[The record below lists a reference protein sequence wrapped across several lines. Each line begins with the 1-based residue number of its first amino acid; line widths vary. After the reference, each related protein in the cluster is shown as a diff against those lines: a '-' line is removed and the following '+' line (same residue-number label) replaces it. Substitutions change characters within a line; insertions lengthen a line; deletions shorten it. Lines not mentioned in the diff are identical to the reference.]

1 MSDERRYDDHEVGL
15 ILKRVAELHER
26 EGGTSDARAMT
37 RGEIEEVVT
46 ELGISRALV
55 ARAAVDLSLQDLR
68 NQPSWKLGGKTDLM
82 LEELVP
88 GTLDESTH
96 TRMLEVLRR
105 HLGDPGK
112 LEREGGALIWSTS
125 DDDGRQ
131 IHLTVVE
138 QAGQTTL
145 RLEQRMQTAAGA
157 TVALSAFAG
166 AFLGF
171 MLLVPLKVLLA
182 KSLLL
187 LLMGPLALVGA
198 LLGWLAGRA
207 MWKRSAHT
215 HETVLR
221 RVFSELVTVTHDQT
235 PRALA
240 PAPPDDPESRPA
252 TLPPVPDASARMPAG
267 E

>member
-1 MSDERRYDDHEVGL
+1 MSDERRYDDREVGL

-26 EGGTSDARAMT
+26 EGGTADARAMT

-55 ARAAVDLSLQDLR
+55 ARAAADLSLQDLR
-68 NQPSWKLGGKTDLM
+68 NQPSWQLGGKTDLM

-96 TRMLEVLRR
+96 TRIVEVLRR

-125 DDDGRQ
+125 AQDGRQ

-138 QAGQTTL
+138 HAGQTTL
-145 RLEQRMQTAAGA
+145 RLEQRMQTTAAAIVG
-157 TVALSAFAG
+157 LSAFAG
-166 AFLGF
+166 GFLGF
-171 MLLVPLKVLLA
+171 MLLVPLKVLLI

-187 LLMGPLALVGA
+187 LLMGPLVIVGA

-221 RVFSELVTVTHDQT
+221 RVFSELVTVTHDQK

-240 PAPPDDPESRPA
+240 PADPPDSPDSRPA
-252 TLPPVPDASARMPAG
+252 IVPPVPDDA
-267 E
+267 

>member
-1 MSDERRYDDHEVGL
+1 MSDERRYDDREVGL

-26 EGGTSDARAMT
+26 EGGTADARAMT

-55 ARAAVDLSLQDLR
+55 ARAAADLSLQDLR

-82 LEELVP
+82 LEEVVA
-88 GTLDESTH
+88 GTLDESMS
-96 TRMLEVLRR
+96 TRIVEVLRR

-125 DDDGRQ
+125 AQDGRQ

-138 QAGQTTL
+138 HAGQTTL
-145 RLEQRMQTAAGA
+145 RLEQRMQTTAAAIVG
-157 TVALSAFAG
+157 LSAFAG
-166 AFLGF
+166 GFLGF
-171 MLLVPLKVLLA
+171 MLLVPLKVLLI

-187 LLMGPLALVGA
+187 LLMGPLVIVGA

-221 RVFSELVTVTHDQT
+221 RVFSELVTVTHDQK

-240 PAPPDDPESRPA
+240 PADPPDS
-252 TLPPVPDASARMPAG
+252 PDL
-267 E
+267 